1 MCATSCTILSNH
13 SVSLLYQKN
22 GRMKRD
28 LGQPK
33 ERVKLAA
40 APSRQHA
47 ATKRPKRVAATSTRS
62 YKEPDTDD
70 SQPEEPEDP
79 PATKA
84 GDRLLFLKHC
94 YCFVLFF
101 LNG

>member
-1 MCATSCTILSNH
+1 
-13 SVSLLYQKN
+13 
-22 GRMKRD
+22 MKRD

-33 ERVKLAA
+33 GRVKLAA

-47 ATKRPKRVAATSTRS
+47 ATKRPKRVAAASTRS

-94 YCFVLFF
+94 YCFFVFF
-101 LNG
+101 LNS